1 MISIGLPPEILI
13 ESGEITRGVQLPK
26 FYPFAVSH
34 FDQIE
39 SINISK
45 IPSRVKKS
53 VDKNGTKLLK
63 TKNVRGT
70 LNII

>member
-13 ESGEITRGVQLPK
+13 ESGEIIVRLPK
-26 FYPFAVSH
+26 FYPSAVSH

-45 IPSRVKKS
+45 IPSRVRKS
-53 VDKNGTKLLK
+53 VDKNSTKLLK